1 MQSVWLNCSDAIWK
15 LLGHQVEA
23 PYEIIDSVYLEVSS
37 FQLCFMF
44 IWIGSRSSPKRTR
57 WFPPRLRRPC
67 GFSWWQICANFHFL
81 GTPIYTRTGGEHDD
95 EAAVVLMIIYNIIYT
110 YIIYIII
117 CNTCIQ
123 PPVIKGSNEQFPSI
137 NGCFFAGKPSTNRQN
152 FHCHIWWLGGY

>member
-1 MQSVWLNCSDAIWK
+1 MYRLTYGTALYIYTHAFALIFINAYNYLHKYVQSVWLNCSDAIWK

-95 EAAVVLMIIYNIIYT
+95 EAAVVLMIIYII
-110 YIIYIII
+110 
-117 CNTCIQ
+117 
-123 PPVIKGSNEQFPSI
+123 
-137 NGCFFAGKPSTNRQN
+137 
-152 FHCHIWWLGGY
+152 